1 MMTRLLS
8 ARAVNPAKRGTARLF
23 MPAERAK
30 SYSVQQI
37 NNLFL
42 KQTDGANA
50 SIQIHVPCPCTSC
63 AALAQHYPDLPQ

>member
-30 SYSVQQI
+30 SYAVQQI

-42 KQTDGANA
+42 LKQYRRCKRQHPDSRT
-50 SIQIHVPCPCTSC
+50 VP
-63 AALAQHYPDLPQ
+63 LH